1 MSRITLITS
10 GKGGVGK
17 TTAAAAIGAGLA
29 AAGKRTAI
37 VDLDLGLRN
46 LDVSLGL
53 ETQVF
58 WHIGDVLKGTVSA
71 EDALVRSDR
80 YPNLMLLAAAQTVR
94 QETLTKEALQR
105 VLTELSGMAEHV
117 LIDSPAGIG
126 ECFQLILPLAD
137 EGIVVTAPV
146 VSAVRDADKILHLLE
161 EAGVRKRSVIVNGV
175 RTELVRTGA
184 MMQPADITDVLGAEL
199 LGVIPDDDAVI
210 SCANEGRPVSG
221 TKTPAGQAYDR
232 IVRRL
237 LGEEVPFP
245 PLKIKKKGWFRRR

>member
-146 VSAVRDADKILHLLE
+146 VSAVRDADKVLHLLE

-237 LGEEVPFP
+237 LGEEVPIP